1 MSSALPPASA
11 ATVDVASGATVAAN
25 DDDADGAVIPP
36 SLTEDEGAFVG
47 ASVEFEVACFGV
59 FLFAD
64 GA

>member
-1 MSSALPPASA
+1 MPLASA
-11 ATVDVASGATVAAN
+11 GTVDVALGATVAAN
-25 DDDADGAVIPP
+25 DDDADADGAVVPP
-36 SLTEDEGAFVG
+36 SLTEDEGAFVD

>member
-1 MSSALPPASA
+1 MLSALQLASA

-36 SLTEDEGAFVG
+36 SLTEDDEAYVG
-47 ASVEFEVACFGV
+47 ASVEIEAACFGA
-59 FLFAD
+59 FAFAD